1 MNGVFKMDRFFMI
14 FGFIGQAMFSG
25 RFLIQWIASE
35 KKQKSVIPNLF
46 WTLSILG
53 SLMLLIYAIYRKDP
67 VIILGQ
73 AFGLIVYIR
82 NLMIIRK
89 NKKKINKEGI

>member
-1 MNGVFKMDRFFMI
+1 MEKIFMI
-14 FGFIGQAMFSG
+14 LGFTGQAMFSG
-25 RFLIQWIASE
+25 RFLVQWIASE
-35 KKQKSVIPNLF
+35 KKRKSVLPHAF

-53 SLMLLIYAIYRKDP
+53 SLILLIYAIYRKDP

-82 NLMIIRK
+82 NLIIIKK
-89 NKKKINKEGI
+89 NKKVGLEND

>member
-1 MNGVFKMDRFFMI
+1 MDRFFMI

-89 NKKKINKEGI
+89 NKKNINKEGI

>member
-1 MNGVFKMDRFFMI
+1 MDRFFMI

-46 WTLSILG
+46 WRLSILG

-89 NKKKINKEGI
+89 NKKNINKEGI